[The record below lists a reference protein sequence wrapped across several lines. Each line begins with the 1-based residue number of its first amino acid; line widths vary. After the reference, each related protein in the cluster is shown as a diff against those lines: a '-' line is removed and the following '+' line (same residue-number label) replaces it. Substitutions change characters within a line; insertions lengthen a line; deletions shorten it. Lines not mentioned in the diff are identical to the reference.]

1 MEWKGQGYYK
11 LKTLT
16 QTSLDTCY
24 MRYIARPVTPVYSC
38 ILLSTSVCE
47 LYIWQPLG
55 CMARDCFFILFFQ
68 FLLVS
73 HGFSFAVADG
83 PMR

>member
-38 ILLSTSVCE
+38 ILLSTSVYK

-55 CMARDCFFILFFQ
+55 CMTRDCFFILFFQ